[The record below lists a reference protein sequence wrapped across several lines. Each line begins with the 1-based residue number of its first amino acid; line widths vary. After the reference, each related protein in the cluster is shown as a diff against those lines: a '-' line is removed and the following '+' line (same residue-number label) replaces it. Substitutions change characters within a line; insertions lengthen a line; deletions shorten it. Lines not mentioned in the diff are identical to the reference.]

1 MGASLATIPGL
12 QAQNTNGM
20 KSGFG
25 RRGLGGSPRV
35 VALVHDAAVRL
46 YMRCGQLP
54 GVFPSASWLW
64 SLETFNQGSGVRYF
78 FSSRTLVVF
87 FNSGAPRIEPTRV
100 RG

>member
-1 MGASLATIPGL
+1 MGASLATIPDL

-35 VALVHDAAVRL
+35 VALVHDAALRL
-46 YMRCGQLP
+46 CMHCGQLP

-64 SLETFNQGSGVRYF
+64 SLETFNQGSGLRYF
-78 FSSRTLVVF
+78 LFENPFGVL
-87 FNSGAPRIEPTRV
+87 
-100 RG
+100 